1 MGALIMRIAVIGK
14 GNVGSALAPNFAA
27 AGHDVVYG
35 VRDPSDPKYASDD
48 GVALRTVAEAVA
60 NAEAVLLAVHWD
72 AVDAVFAEAGDLS
85 GKILIDCTNA
95 YDFQNNLRPLIPL
108 DESAASIIAKKTNA
122 VVVKAF
128 NQVGAAA
135 MAEAP
140 KRSPKLLQFVASDDA
155 NAKAKVLKLA
165 EDAGFD
171 ARDAGPLEYAREL
184 EGMARLWIAQAFQ
197 GMPGE
202 TGWVLV

>member
-1 MGALIMRIAVIGK
+1 MRIAVIGK

-35 VRDPSDPKYASDD
+35 VRDPADPKYKSDD
-48 GVALRTVAEAVA
+48 GVALRTVSDAVGG
-60 NAEAVLLAVHWD
+60 AEAVLLAVHWQV
-72 AVDAVFAEAGDLS
+72 VDDVLAEAGDLS

-95 YDFQNNLRPLIPL
+95 YDFQNNLEPLIPVS
-108 DESAASIIAKKTNA
+108 ESAASIIAKKTNA

-128 NQVGAAA
+128 NQVGADA

-140 KRSPKLLQFVASDDA
+140 NRSPKILQFVASDDA
-155 NAKAKVLKLA
+155 DARAKVLKLA
-165 EDAGFD
+165 EGAGFD

-184 EGMARLWIAQAFQ
+184 EGMARLWIAQVFR
-197 GMPGE
+197 GMPGD
-202 TGWVLV
+202 TAWVLS

>member
-1 MGALIMRIAVIGK
+1 MRIAVIGK

-155 NAKAKVLKLA
+155 DAKAKVLKLA

>member
-1 MGALIMRIAVIGK
+1 MRIAVIGK

-27 AGHDVVYG
+27 AGHEVVYG

-48 GVALRTVAEAVA
+48 GVNLCTVADAVA
-60 NAEAVLLAVHWD
+60 NADAVLLAVHWG
-72 AVDAVFAEAGDLS
+72 AVGVVLVVSRRLS
-85 GKILIDCTNA
+85 RKILIDCTNA
-95 YDFQNNLRPLIPL
+95 YDFQKNLEPLIPL
-108 DESAASIIAKKTNA
+108 EKSAASIIAKKTNA

-140 KRSPKLLQFVASDDA
+140 SRSPKLVQFVASDDLD
-155 NAKAKVLKLA
+155 AKAKVLKLA

-171 ARDAGPLEYAREL
+171 ARDAGSLDYAREL
-184 EGMARLWIAQAFQ
+184 EGMARLWVAQAFR
-197 GMPGE
+197 GMSGN
-202 TGWVLV
+202 TGWLLV